1 MVVGRGL
8 DEFEIQFMQSNG
20 IFLALSVRACLS
32 LLRFISCFYLR
43 SSSKQHDDSERLMTL
58 KHHHFELKYALF
70 YDLNHLSLI
79 CTQILCFPA
88 LLFLENGIV
97 EPRAPSTG
105 CQAVD
110 VVIGT
115 AKEEICC

>member
-1 MVVGRGL
+1 
-8 DEFEIQFMQSNG
+8 
-20 IFLALSVRACLS
+20 
-32 LLRFISCFYLR
+32 
-43 SSSKQHDDSERLMTL
+43 MTL

-70 YDLNHLSLI
+70 YDLNHSSLI
-79 CTQILCFPA
+79 CTQLLCFPA